1 MKSTRRDFLRNGA
14 AAAVFS
20 FTAPSF
26 LQKVAAAGGFSRN
39 LVVLDLAGGN
49 DSLSMLVP
57 YTDPFLYSRRP
68 TQAVPA
74 ASVIPIGTDAN
85 GKPLGFHPRLTG
97 LKQMYDDGRLALI
110 QRTGYANSSRSHFLG
125 QDIWSTGRPTS
136 PQTAGWVGR
145 YLDTLLAPV
154 DPLAGWCTVGTLPRT
169 LLANT
174 VSVPTI
180 QNPATYAFASPNT
193 GAEALAERAATAN
206 IASHLPVGQAV
217 VSYVCGSTQA
227 AIATLDRVASVAAYV
242 PAVTYPNTS
251 FSQGLRAISGTIAK
265 DIGTKVFWVQ
275 TGGYDTHANQ
285 RTNTPGSGY
294 YNLMATVNDGLLAFY
309 NDLMLQGTIN
319 ETLIIMFSEF
329 GRRISE
335 NGTGDAA
342 GTDHGAATLMF
353 ALGGPVRGGIYGT
366 APNLQPNGNP
376 TLENNNADIR
386 YETDFR
392 SVYAA
397 VLDNWLRTDSVSI
410 LGGDYRNPGL
420 TFVAPMMI
428 M

>member
-1 MKSTRRDFLRNGA
+1 MATAAFTFAAPAFLQRL
-14 AAAVFS
+14 AAVQG
-20 FTAPSF
+20 FT
-26 LQKVAAAGGFSRN
+26 RN

-57 YTDPFLYSRRP
+57 YTDPFYYSRRP

-74 ASVIPIGTDAN
+74 ANVLPIGSDSS

-125 QDIWSTGRPTS
+125 QDIWSSARPTN

-154 DPLAGWCTVGTLPRT
+154 DPLIGWATIGILPRT

-180 QNPATYAFASPNT
+180 PNPATYTFNSPNGT
-193 GAEALAERAATAN
+193 GAEGIAERNATAQ
-206 IASHLPVGQAV
+206 IASHLPVGQPV
-217 VSYVCGSTQA
+217 VSYVCGSAQA
-227 AIATLDRVASVAAYV
+227 ALATLDRVDLVDNYV
-242 PAVTYPNTS
+242 PAVTYPTS
-251 FSQGLRAISGTIAK
+251 SFAQALRAISGAIAK

-285 RTNTPGSGY
+285 NTNSPVNGSY
-294 YNLMATVNDGLLAFY
+294 YNLMATLNDGLIAFY
-309 NDLMLQGTIN
+309 NDLILQGTIN
-319 ETLIIMFSEF
+319 ETLVLEFSEF

-335 NGTGDAA
+335 NGSGTGQ

-353 ALGGPVRGGIYGT
+353 AMGGPVRGGIYGT
-366 APNLQPNGNP
+366 APSLAPDGNP
-376 TLENNNADIR
+376 TLENNNGDIR

-397 VLDNWLRTDSVSI
+397 VLDNWLRADSVAI
-410 LGGDYRNPGL
+410 LGGDYRNPAMN
-420 TFVAPMMI
+420 FVAPTLML
-428 M
+428 